1 MLSKI
6 LSFYRSILVSVF
18 MANVARK
25 TGLFWRAKWCFYPPL
40 RSALCPENVPLQNDT
55 FLASRPCFSLVASQ
69 LGRGEINT
77 LDPT

>member
-25 TGLFWRAKWCFYPPL
+25 TCLFWRAKWCFYPPL
-40 RSALCPENVPLQNDT
+40 RSALCPENVPLQSKNG
-55 FLASRPCFSLVASQ
+55 VAAEVLNRIEALLSSVRSVR
-69 LGRGEINT
+69 L
-77 LDPT
+77 